1 MHKSAEDRAAEHQ
14 SNQEEMLRPYRISAA
29 TLPALRSLVD
39 RVARQVGVTCCRL
52 DFVVAEQLAD
62 HRQGLA
68 ERQRTGSEGVSEIVQ
83 PNVLKR
89 ALARAVC

>member
-1 MHKSAEDRAAEHQ
+1 MG
-14 SNQEEMLRPYRISAA
+14 
-29 TLPALRSLVD
+29 
-39 RVARQVGVTCCRL
+39 VAGRRF
-52 DFVVAEQLAD
+52 DVAVPQQLAD

-68 ERQRTGSEGVSEIVQ
+68 ERECTGREGMSEIVQ

>member
-1 MHKSAEDRAAEHQ
+1 MG
-14 SNQEEMLRPYRISAA
+14 
-29 TLPALRSLVD
+29 
-39 RVARQVGVTCCRL
+39 VARRRFDVA
-52 DFVVAEQLAD
+52 VAEQLAD
-62 HRQGLA
+62 QRQGLA

>member
-1 MHKSAEDRAAEHQ
+1 M
-14 SNQEEMLRPYRISAA
+14 RI
-29 TLPALRSLVD
+29 PARFFRD
-39 RVARQVGVTCCRL
+39 IAMT
-52 DFVVAEQLAD
+52 EQLAD